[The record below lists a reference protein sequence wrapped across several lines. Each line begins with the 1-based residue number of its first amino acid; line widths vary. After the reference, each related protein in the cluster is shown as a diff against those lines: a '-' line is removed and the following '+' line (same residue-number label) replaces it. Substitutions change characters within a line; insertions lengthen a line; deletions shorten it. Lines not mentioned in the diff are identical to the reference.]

1 MSTTLPS
8 NDDLIAEIR
17 RLLPTA
23 ITPAL
28 SPSSKGND
36 LFEGFLFML
45 VIDAA
50 KSIGANVTYEDAH
63 ETPTRTLTL
72 RTSPGRIYTTSPAY
86 PRGVRIRRCRSA
98 GGTRWHLRR
107 GPINRRARV

>member
-50 KSIGANVTYEDAH
+50 KSIGANVRTK
-63 ETPTRTLTL
+63 TRT
-72 RTSPGRIYTTSPAY
+72 
-86 PRGVRIRRCRSA
+86 RR
-98 GGTRWHLRR
+98 
-107 GPINRRARV
+107 RRAR